1 MVLAL
6 GELTNQLVVAVAKV
20 SPENDSPRV
29 QTLRRRVE
37 RALRPG
43 PHGRV
48 DQFAVARQLEGLQ
61 EKFEVVDR
69 PELADA
75 LHRQLSELEN
85 YSNAWH
91 PEILSLLL
99 QLSNRPALLSRIEN
113 LPRRE
118 TLPADD
124 DGPLSWSKLDVNPQH
139 SAFDDESI
147 WEEVDFGAGSSDDDL
162 SSIASDISAPRDL
175 SNLDSELETEY
186 VIPDDVFVPT
196 DDDRHLL
203 TSLEKSQ
210 FWRSEKKAPVRRG
223 KELASQII
231 TELQL
236 ARETIFML
244 QGLPTSIFWHLDED
258 VVMDRSYTLKHS
270 SSQALLSLLQSFTE
284 IGTQI
289 DSLRRFTKSP
299 QMIPYMQTFCRGIEE
314 RLLEFDRNLSQ
325 TQVNYLSAGCTVSLL
340 QLLHDVRQHS
350 CHLQLLSDLIPRLRR
365 GSEAQPMRCLDLLY
379 DMICMREALGDESAT
394 LSALFFSCLKTY
406 TTSISRWMETGNLD
420 SQDSPFFVGR
430 NPENRDLKT
439 IWHDWY
445 TLDDAVR
452 PQNTPKFLEASMH
465 KVFITGKSMVFLRHL
480 NALPDVSE
488 PSPNG
493 ALMLNDLH
501 STNSFLPL
509 PFPSLVESAFDRLVD
524 AHHSASAGL
533 LRKELDEQCG
543 LWTSLDALQ
552 HVYLGSDLSILG
564 TIDAKIFELM
574 DRGRSW
580 DDKFLLMEVTR
591 SAFSIMPTIDPSRLI
606 VRSTGSSTYDHQNPN
621 RSVRIL
627 EAISI
632 DYVLPWPVANIITQD
647 AIASYRRISTFLL
660 QIRRSKYA
668 IVKQRAR
675 EARRTGGDDR
685 DDKLVHALHH
695 NLLWFLDSLYSHLT
709 YFVIATSNQS
719 FRSALSNAEDVDA
732 MIAVHKSYMASLEE
746 QCLLSKNL
754 SPIHEAIINLLDL
767 SINFADLQTVHAAE
781 DGPADP
787 DNTINLDALRPAR
800 VAEDDSD
807 SDWDED
813 NNEFDHE
820 QTLTISF
827 RDSPYDQQ
835 MRNVKRQF
843 DHLAG
848 FVADGLKGVARA
860 DGMPSWNILADR
872 LEWQKG
878 WLR

>member
-1 MVLAL
+1 
-6 GELTNQLVVAVAKV
+6 
-20 SPENDSPRV
+20 
-29 QTLRRRVE
+29 VE

-48 DQFAVARQLEGLQ
+48 DQFAVARQLDGLQ

-75 LHRQLSELEN
+75 LRTRLSELEN
-85 YSNAWH
+85 YPNAWH

-99 QLSNRPALLSRIEN
+99 QLSDRPSLLSRIEN
-113 LPRRE
+113 LPKRE
-118 TLPADD
+118 ALPADD
-124 DGPLSWSKLDVNPQH
+124 DGPLSWSNLDVNPH
-139 SAFDDESI
+139 SAFEDENI
-147 WEEVDFGAGSSDDDL
+147 WEEVDFAAGSSDDDF
-162 SSIASDISAPRDL
+162 SSIASEISAPRDL
-175 SNLDSELETEY
+175 SNLDGGIEAEY
-186 VIPDDVFVPT
+186 VIPDDVFVPA
-196 DDDRHLL
+196 DDDRDLL
-203 TSLEKSQ
+203 VSIRKGQ
-210 FWRSEKKAPVRRG
+210 FWRSENKALVPRG

-270 SSQALLSLLQSFTE
+270 SSQALSSLLQSFME

-299 QMIPYMQTFCRGIEE
+299 QVIPYMQTFCRGIEE
-314 RLLEFDRNLSQ
+314 RLLEFDRKLSQ
-325 TQVNYLSAGCTVSLL
+325 NQVNYLSAGCMVSLL
-340 QLLHDVRQHS
+340 QLLNDVRQYS
-350 CHLQLLSDLIPRLRR
+350 CHLQLLSDLISRLKR

-379 DMICMREALGDESAT
+379 DLVCMREALGDESET

-406 TTSISRWMETGNLD
+406 TTSISRWMETGHLD
-420 SQDSPFFVGR
+420 SQDNTFFVQKHA
-430 NPENRDLKT
+430 ENRDLKT

-445 TLDDAVR
+445 TLDDIDR
-452 PQNTPKFLEASMH
+452 PQNIPKFLKAGIR
-465 KVFITGKSMVFLRHL
+465 KIFITGKSMVFLRHL
-480 NALPDVSE
+480 NALPDISE
-488 PSPNG
+488 RPQNG
-493 ALMLNDLH
+493 ALMLQDSQ
-501 STNSFLPL
+501 STGSFLPH
-509 PFPSLVESAFDRLVD
+509 PFSSLVESAFDRLVD
-524 AHHSASAGL
+524 SHHSSSAGL

-564 TIDAKIFELM
+564 TIDTKIFELM

-591 SAFSIMPTIDPSRLI
+591 SAFSVMPTIDPSRLI
-606 VRSTGSSTYDHQNPN
+606 VRSAGCSTYDHQSPN

-627 EAISI
+627 ESISI
-632 DYVLPWPVANIITQD
+632 DYVLPWPVANIITPD
-647 AIASYRRISTFLL
+647 AMATYQRISTFLL

-675 EARRTGGDDR
+675 EARRAGGDGKDN
-685 DDKLVHALHH
+685 KLVHALHH

-709 YFVIATSNQS
+709 YFVIATSNQY
-719 FRSALSNAEDVDA
+719 FHLALSNAEDVDA
-732 MIAVHKSYMASLEE
+732 MIAVHQSYTASLEE

-781 DGPADP
+781 EGPADP
-787 DNTINLDALRPAR
+787 DNTINLDALRPSR

-813 NNEFDHE
+813 KNEFDHE

-835 MRNVKRQF
+835 MRNVKLQF
-843 DHLAG
+843 DHLAS

-878 WLR
+878 WLRS